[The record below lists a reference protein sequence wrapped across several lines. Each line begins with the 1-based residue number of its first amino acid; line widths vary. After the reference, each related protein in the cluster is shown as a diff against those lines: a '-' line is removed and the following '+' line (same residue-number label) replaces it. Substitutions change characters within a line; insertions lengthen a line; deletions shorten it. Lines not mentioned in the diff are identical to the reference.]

1 MILKIY
7 FCKNVFEKYKNKKG
21 GNKGGGSIVWTRAI
35 EEGRNIKV
43 AQPARFELRPVNILS
58 HSVFLMQLALIGTVP
73 VRRDRTQD

>member
-1 MILKIY
+1 M
-7 FCKNVFEKYKNKKG
+7 G
-21 GNKGGGSIVWTRAI
+21 WANKGGGSIVWTRAI

-43 AQPARFELRPVNILS
+43 AQSARFELRPVNILS